1 MLEPINHPFPASEK
15 KPSTSLDGLGA
26 RPCSSILD
34 LVSSGKL
41 LGRKMTK
48 LASCWWEGD
57 LFWGNPEFVFLK
69 PLTLFLVEGG
79 KPGKGICG
87 VTGHFSPHLTPF
99 SVLGKGGLPSKIIGQ
114 RQLLLRYLKGN
125 QNWKGDLSDC
135 SRKRKLSEKWKLGG
149 WHPPTGW

>member
-1 MLEPINHPFPASEK
+1 MKIIGSENQ
-15 KPSTSLDGLGA
+15 
-26 RPCSSILD
+26 I
-34 LVSSGKL
+34 
-41 LGRKMTK
+41 K
-48 LASCWWEGD
+48 LASCWWD

-125 QNWKGDLSDC
+125 QNWKGDFPVG
-135 SRKRKLSEKWKLGG
+135 SRKRKLSEKWKLGSK
-149 WHPPTGW
+149 

>member
-1 MLEPINHPFPASEK
+1 M
-15 KPSTSLDGLGA
+15 
-26 RPCSSILD
+26 
-34 LVSSGKL
+34 
-41 LGRKMTK
+41 
-48 LASCWWEGD
+48 
-57 LFWGNPEFVFLK
+57 FWGNPEFVFLK

-125 QNWKGDLSDC
+125 QNWKGDFPGGL
-135 SRKRKLSEKWKLGG
+135 RKLSEKWKLGSK
-149 WHPPTGW
+149 